1 MAKKLVRSRTDQQ
14 STLGS
19 YRRARLRAWQAQIR
33 DPSLTALLVLQ
44 ICGLF
49 VTVPLAARGVH
60 FQRMVAGTLLLAALG
75 IVVVLSQRRGAIV
88 AILAGFMAMAAAEL
102 FGADWSPMTK
112 AVVGCSGNIVIWLTL
127 TWVVA
132 HAVYAPGRI
141 TYRRLQG
148 AAVVYLSM
156 AMIFA
161 AAYGLILELQPDA
174 FANLT
179 GSGSEAAETAAL
191 QYFSLTTLT
200 TVGYGDILPVDPF
213 ARSLANLESVLGV
226 FYLSITVARL
236 VTLELQDQRR

>member
-1 MAKKLVRSRTDQQ
+1 VPEKLVTKRDYQP
-14 STLGS
+14 GPAKDD
-19 YRRARLRAWQAQIR
+19 RRGRIDVWQDRIR
-33 DPSLTALLVLQ
+33 DPSLTVLLVLQ
-44 ICGLF
+44 VCGLF
-49 VTVPLAARGVH
+49 VAVPLAARGVH
-60 FQRMVAGTLLLAALG
+60 FARMIAGTLLLVALG
-75 IVVVLSQRRGAIV
+75 IVVMLSQRRGAIV

-102 FGADWSPMTK
+102 FGADWSPMAR
-112 AVVGCSGNIVIWLTL
+112 AVVGRSGNILTWLAL

-141 TYRRLQG
+141 TSHRLQG
-148 AAVVYLSM
+148 AAVVYLSI

-179 GSGSEAAETAAL
+179 GSRSEASETAAL

-236 VTLELQDQRR
+236 VTLELQDRRR

>member
-1 MAKKLVRSRTDQQ
+1 VAKLIRSGADQR
-14 STLGS
+14 STLGRD
-19 YRRARLRAWQAQIR
+19 RRARIRDWQERIR
-33 DPSLTALLVLQ
+33 DPSLTVLLVLQ

-49 VTVPLAARGVH
+49 VAVPLAARGLPIA
-60 FQRMVAGTLLLAALG
+60 RMIAGTLLLAALG

-88 AILAGFMAMAAAEL
+88 AILAGFMAIAAAEL
-102 FGADWSPMTK
+102 FGADWSPMVR
-112 AVVGCSGNIVIWLTL
+112 AVVGRSGNIVTWLTL

-141 TYRRLQG
+141 TSRRLQG
-148 AAVVYLSM
+148 AAVVYLST

-161 AAYGLILELQPDA
+161 AAYGLILELQPGA
-174 FANLT
+174 FANLPA
-179 GSGSEAAETAAL
+179 SGSEAAETAAL

-200 TVGYGDILPVDPF
+200 TTGYGDIFPVDPF

-236 VTLELQDQRR
+236 VTLESQDRRR